1 MHVYPAAVRHCSPL
15 TGVYFPRQL
24 CPKIKARM
32 MEHGTLMVCYQPLR
46 TTSTQRP
53 NFFRNIINN
62 QAVTRD
68 DIRFMLDEIERLGS
82 DL

>member
-1 MHVYPAAVRHCSPL
+1 ML
-15 TGVYFPRQL
+15 QL
-24 CPKIKARM
+24 CPTIKARM

-46 TTSTQRP
+46 TTSTHRP

-62 QAVTRD
+62 VAVNRD
-68 DIRFMLDEIERLGS
+68 DINFMLDEIERLGA